1 MKWVE
6 IENVTVVRSTANA
19 GLFRLSD
26 GEEHW
31 IPWSQIDAGSVD
43 RDGDVGTLVCSKW
56 IAQQK
61 GIE

>member
-6 IENVTVVRSTANA
+6 IENVKVVKSTANA
-19 GLFRLSD
+19 GLFRLPD
-26 GEEHW
+26 GTEHW
-31 IPWSQIDAGSVD
+31 IPWSQIDEGSVD
-43 RDGDVGTLVCSKW
+43 RDGGVGTLVCSKW